1 MIDGIVMRIVRLSS
15 DSLSVIKQTVCSLI
29 VDFYSV
35 FSHSIRECMSSNL
48 LCKEEQ
54 NGAHLSC
61 VDFCTGLNDSLAS
74 LSARHEHS
82 VFAILREKGQSHQ
95 PESGPNLLHIFRLHT
110 HAQLATDVYHV
121 GKVQGELCFFH
132 D

>member
-1 MIDGIVMRIVRLSS
+1 MIDGIVRIVRLSS
-15 DSLSVIKQTVCSLI
+15 DSLSVIKQTVCSLT

-35 FSHSIRECMSSNL
+35 FSYSIREYMSSNL

-54 NGAHLSC
+54 KWCSPILCGFFTA
-61 VDFCTGLNDSLAS
+61 LNDSLAS
-74 LSARHEHS
+74 LSARREHS